1 MLTWQIEQGA
11 AGPIDLSGLAAV
23 IVSRYH
29 DDEAGSPWTFAL
41 FVDRRADERQ
51 SEALVRIFTG
61 AAGGTALKHF
71 PWAWKPSTFLGSR
84 PAAIEIDHTPGHGRV
99 RVEDAVELTIRS
111 PVEDPSTVTCVI
123 PGHHRSG
130 RELYAELLRADVED
144 PLRFELSGSCA
155 YEASFAYQSGG

>member
-1 MLTWQIEQGA
+1 MESCNCDAICPCRRIDGQAGGRSTHGLCLGVLTWQIEQGA
-11 AGPIDLSGLAAV
+11 AGQTDLSGLAAV

-51 SEALVRIFTG
+51 SDALVRIFTG
-61 AAGGTALKHF
+61 AGGGTALKQF

-99 RVEDAVELTIRS
+99 RVEDVVELTIGS

-123 PGHHRSG
+123 PGHH
-130 RELYAELLRADVED
+130 
-144 PLRFELSGSCA
+144 
-155 YEASFAYQSGG
+155 